1 MRGGTQQR
9 GWCVKNQYAMHRHG
23 VRVTTGHSDLGD
35 LFSVNPIRRSLMAI
49 LISIGMMLLPAM
61 FLDGGAQA
69 AAMVLTIWFGSTGLI
84 LCIPI
89 LIWSIIEELWCRCQR
104 RIWPTVDQLD
114 LTPRAH
120 NLLRRHGFVTI
131 TSVEQTPDTTMLLLS
146 NMDHRTLHEIRRST
160 SLWRY
165 RRWQERGFR

>member
-1 MRGGTQQR
+1 MRVG
-9 GWCVKNQYAMHRHG
+9 
-23 VRVTTGHSDLGD
+23 TGHSDLGD
-35 LFSVNPIRRSLMAI
+35 LFSVNPIRRSLGVIVA
-49 LISIGMMLLPAM
+49 SITMMLLPPM
-61 FLDGGAQA
+61 FLAGPAQA
-69 AAMVLTIWFGSTGLI
+69 AALIVALWFGITGLI

-89 LIWSIIEELWCRCQR
+89 LIWSVIEEIWHRCQR
-104 RIWPTVDQLD
+104 RLWPTVEQLD
-114 LTPRAH
+114 LSPRAH

-146 NMDHRTLHEIRRST
+146 NMDHRALHEIRRSI

>member
-1 MRGGTQQR
+1 MKDHN
-9 GWCVKNQYAMHRHG
+9 VMYRHG
-23 VRVTTGHSDLGD
+23 LRVGTGHSDLGD
-35 LFSVNPIRRSLMAI
+35 LFSVNPIRRSLGVIVA
-49 LISIGMMLLPAM
+49 SIVMMLLPPM
-61 FLDGGAQA
+61 FLAGPAQA
-69 AAMVLTIWFGSTGLI
+69 AALVLALWFGCTGLI

-89 LIWSIIEELWCRCQR
+89 LIWSVIEEVWRHCQR
-104 RIWPTVDQLD
+104 RLWPTVEQLD
-114 LTPRAH
+114 LSPRAH

-146 NMDHRTLHEIRRST
+146 NMDHRALHEIRRSI